1 MRVCAKVGTGVEI
14 KGVVITGTDSIPKD
28 AESTNITAESEVSG
42 AELENVS
49 GGVYGEDP
57 AMTATTHSEASC
69 VP

>member
-1 MRVCAKVGTGVEI
+1 M
-14 KGVVITGTDSIPKD
+14 TGTDSIPKD
-28 AESTNITAESEVSG
+28 AESTNITAESEVSD